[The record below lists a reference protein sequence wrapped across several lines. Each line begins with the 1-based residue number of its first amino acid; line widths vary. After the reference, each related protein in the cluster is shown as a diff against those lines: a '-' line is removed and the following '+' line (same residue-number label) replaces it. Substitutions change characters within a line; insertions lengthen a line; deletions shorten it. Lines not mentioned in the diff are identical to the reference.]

1 MLVSRNRELSETL
14 PAPKTCSQRAQKQ
27 SQRPQVPCP
36 LLAGILAHRDLPL
49 QQGLTSATPVT
60 KTKTSFH
67 SSVKSKVSLLGEVD
81 RTERRKCTKFTRRS
95 QTSRK
100 STKRVRDFSG
110 KESIRDCGEG
120 DWVQK
125 IPCQW
130 TPPPPSGIVLSMI

>member
-1 MLVSRNRELSETL
+1 MKLYLLQKHARKELKNSPNGHKYLVHSWLAYWPIAICLSSRVLH
-14 PAPKTCSQRAQKQ
+14 Q
-27 SQRPQVPCP
+27 
-36 LLAGILAHRDLPL
+36 PL
-49 QQGLTSATPVT
+49 QLRKLRLLFISL
-60 KTKTSFH
+60 
-67 SSVKSKVSLLGEVD
+67 KSKVSLLGEVD